1 MLSSMARLSSTT
13 STDALKRFPTPEPT
27 SPACAAAFNGDT
39 SVLRSLQSQQLLERD
54 ASSNTPLIWAADQGH
69 HTALE
74 LILSV
79 VEKEEPSHVNLRGY
93 IGNTAISRAARGG
106 HVECVEALLGASEI
120 NPNIANDK
128 DQYPLHFAAYK
139 RHLAVVNALLAS
151 PRCDTMVTDRKG
163 RTPAEDTSDEAIR
176 ALILESRLDK

>member
-1 MLSSMARLSSTT
+1 MSSAVNAVNADGT
-13 STDALKRFPTPEPT
+13 LKRFPTPEPT

-39 SVLRSLQSQQLLERD
+39 SMLSTLHWKQLLERD

-79 VEKEEPSHVNLRGY
+79 LEKEEPSHINLRGY

-106 HVECVEALLGASEI
+106 HVECVEALLGASKI

-128 DQYPLHFAAYK
+128 VQYPLHFAAFK
-139 RHLAVVNALLAS
+139 RHPAVVKALLAS
-151 PRCDTMVTDRKG
+151 PLCDTMVTDRKG
-163 RTPAEDTSDEAIR
+163 RTPAEDTNDEAIR